1 MPSVATLT
9 IGLWT
14 PRETGAQHR
23 KLLRFM
29 EYRTV
34 LPVNEFVVNECL
46 ANEFEVD
53 ELAVNLGG
61 ERNHHS
67 PPAVPSVLVNPQLPL
82 PFHGEARPTR
92 AEAGVASA
100 AVGTVGKC

>member
-1 MPSVATLT
+1 MQAAFGSRGADLGTIPAVAY
-9 IGLWT
+9 GS
-14 PRETGAQHR
+14 A
-23 KLLRFM
+23 
-29 EYRTV
+29 
-34 LPVNEFVVNECL
+34 VNEFVVNAFL

-61 ERNHHS
+61 ERNQHS